1 MHGPTRPYAD
11 RCADGT
17 RNDLNIVIGAMTE
30 VQEKTGTRVI
40 NQGRKK
46 LFVTLV
52 ASLLIK
58 IALHTGRRQRRLL
71 VRHRVGRP

>member
-1 MHGPTRPYAD
+1 MHGSARSYSD
-11 RCADGT
+11 CCADGT

-40 NQGRKK
+40 NQGSEK

-52 ASLLIK
+52 ASHLMEK
-58 IALHTGRRQRRLL
+58 ALQSGR
-71 VRHRVGRP
+71 